1 MKYSNPKIPEGIN
14 TSKEH
19 PLKEF
24 FILTTGVL
32 GLIIVSV
39 LLLGFF
45 ADKLAHYIPFEVE
58 QKIASEELLKVSETG
73 PMQSYLES
81 LVQRI
86 VTVQQIPNNMP
97 ITVHYIDSDTINAFA
112 TLGGHVYMFRG
123 LLEKLPNENS
133 LIMVLAHEIAHIK
146 HRHPI
151 RSLGRGIIIGLA
163 LSMLS
168 GSMGDMMSNQII
180 SNTGMVTSLSF
191 SREQERVSDKTAL
204 DTLMALYGHVLGAEQ
219 LFEVLQEPEGSMEMP
234 EFFSTHPLSDQRIK
248 EIHAFARETPST
260 HDEQQA
266 IPLPDGFEHWLTTP
280 PLNKRTHT
288 TSSLKILSG
297 KVWRNSLHQPIA
309 YYTLLS

>member
-1 MKYSNPKIPEGIN
+1 MKYSNPQIPEGIN
-14 TSKEH
+14 TSKQH

-32 GLIIVSV
+32 GLIIAAV

-45 ADKLAHYIPFEVE
+45 ADNLAHHIPFEVE
-58 QKIASEELLKVSETG
+58 QKIASEELLKTSEPG
-73 PMQSYLES
+73 PMQNYLES
-81 LVQRI
+81 LTGQI
-86 VTVQQIPNNMP
+86 AAAQQLPDNMP

-133 LIMVLAHEIAHIK
+133 LAMVLAHEIAHIK

-163 LSMLS
+163 LSMVS

-204 DTLMALYGHVLGAEQ
+204 DTLMALYGNVLGAEQ
-219 LFEVLQEPEGSMEMP
+219 LFEVLQEAEGSMEMP

-248 EIHAFARETPST
+248 EIHAFARETSST
-260 HDEQQA
+260 QGEQQA
-266 IPLPDGFEHWLTTP
+266 TPLPGEFENWLTTP
-280 PLNKRTHT
+280 PE
-288 TSSLKILSG
+288 
-297 KVWRNSLHQPIA
+297 
-309 YYTLLS
+309 